1 MVIILMGVAGSGKT
15 TVGRLLAAHLGW
27 PFRDADDFHPARNRE
42 KMRSG
47 IALEDDD
54 RRPWLEAIR
63 ASISVTVSR
72 KANAVYACSALKR
85 AYRKMLAINNGD
97 VKFVYLKGPQQ
108 LIAKRVANRTGHFFD
123 PALLQTQFED
133 LEEPCDALEVD
144 IAQPPEAI
152 AQSIIAALGLRQSR
166 LRPAQSGLTE
176 RERMKY
182 CARNGPLVIHQQK
195 S

>member
-27 PFRDADDFHPARNRE
+27 PFRDADDFHPARNQE

-47 IALEDDD
+47 IALDDDD

-63 ASISVTVSR
+63 ATISLTVSR
-72 KANAVYACSALKR
+72 NANAVYACSALKR
-85 AYRKMLAINNGD
+85 AYRKILATNGGE

-108 LIAKRVANRTGHFFD
+108 LIARRVANRTGHFFD

-133 LEEPCDALEVD
+133 LEEPCDATVVD
-144 IAQPPEAI
+144 ITQPPEAVVE
-152 AQSIIAALGLRQSR
+152 SIIAALGLA
-166 LRPAQSGLTE
+166 RPHLT
-176 RERMKY
+176 
-182 CARNGPLVIHQQK
+182 P
-195 S
+195 SD